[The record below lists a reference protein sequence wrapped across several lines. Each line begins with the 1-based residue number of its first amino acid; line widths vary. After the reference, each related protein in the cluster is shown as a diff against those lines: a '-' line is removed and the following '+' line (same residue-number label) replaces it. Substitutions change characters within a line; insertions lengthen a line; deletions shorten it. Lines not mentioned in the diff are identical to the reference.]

1 MLRSVLLLVLGTA
14 WTAYMAANTVIFSY
28 LSPNENQ
35 SHMVA
40 RLWAKILLHMTSVKV
55 QVVGSENITAGQ
67 SHVFMVN
74 HQSVFDIFVL
84 LAYVPVQFRWIVKKE
99 LFKVPV
105 FGQAM
110 RKAGYIEID
119 RQNHERA
126 LMSLDVAAQK
136 IREGKSV
143 MTFPEGT
150 RSKDGTVRPF
160 KQGMFY
166 LAVQS
171 GVPIIPV
178 TIVGTAGIMPKH
190 SLRINPKKV
199 TMIIDKPIDVRDYN
213 VENRGELITRV
224 YDIITNNYEQGKA
237 LSAKLRSG

>member
-1 MLRSVLLLVLGTA
+1 MLRSFLLLILGTA

-35 SHMVA
+35 SHRVA
-40 RLWAKILLHMTSVKV
+40 RLWAKILLIMTSVRV
-55 QVVGSENITAGQ
+55 QVTGKENLKEGQ
-67 SHVFMVN
+67 SYVFMVN

-84 LAYVPVQFRWIVKKE
+84 LAHIPVQFRWIVKKE

-110 RKAGYIEID
+110 RNAGYIEID
-119 RQNHERA
+119 RQNHEKA
-126 LMSLDVAAQK
+126 LKSLDIAAQK
-136 IREGKSV
+136 IQEGKSV

-150 RSKDGTVRPF
+150 RSKDGKIKPF

-178 TIVGTAGIMPKH
+178 TLIGTAEIMTKH
-190 SLRINPKKV
+190 SLKIFPKKV
-199 TMIIDKPIDVRDYN
+199 KMVIDKPVDVRNYSI
-213 VENRGELITRV
+213 ENRSELITFV
-224 YDIITNNYEQGKA
+224 QNIITKNYEQGGG
-237 LSAKLRSG
+237 LSAKLRSD

>member
-1 MLRSVLLLVLGTA
+1 MLRSVLLLILGTA

-35 SHMVA
+35 SHKVA
-40 RLWAKILLHMTSVKV
+40 RLWAKILLLMTSVKV
-55 QVVGSENITAGQ
+55 QIVGKDNIAEGQ

-84 LAYVPVQFRWIVKKE
+84 LAHIPVQFRWIVKKE

-110 RKAGYIEID
+110 RNAGYIEID
-119 RQNHERA
+119 RRNHEKA
-126 LMSLDVAAQK
+126 LKSLDVAAQK

-150 RSKDGTVRPF
+150 RSKDGNIKPF

-166 LAVQS
+166 LAMQS

-178 TIVGTAGIMPKH
+178 TIIGTVGIMPKD
-190 SLRINPKKV
+190 SLRVNPKKV
-199 TMIIDKPIDVRDYN
+199 IMIIDKPIDVRDYSI
-213 VENRGELITRV
+213 ENRGELIMRV
-224 YDIITNNYEQGKA
+224 QNIITKNYEQGGG
-237 LSAKLRSG
+237 LSAQNRSD